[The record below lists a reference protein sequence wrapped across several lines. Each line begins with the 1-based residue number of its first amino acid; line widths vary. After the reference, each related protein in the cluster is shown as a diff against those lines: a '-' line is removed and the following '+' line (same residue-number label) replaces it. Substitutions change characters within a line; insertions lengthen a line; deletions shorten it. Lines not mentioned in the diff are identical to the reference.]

1 MIQQSSQLTN
11 DTGTVPSR
19 LMNQKIYDGIAER
32 FHGDGAGIA
41 QGIPYSMAALEDL
54 ILIGCSDGS
63 VRLYDDT
70 E

>member
-1 MIQQSSQLTN
+1 
-11 DTGTVPSR
+11 
-19 LMNQKIYDGIAER
+19 MNQKIYDGIAER

-41 QGIPYSMAALEDL
+41 QGIPYSIAALEDL

-63 VRLYDDT
+63 VWLYDDT